1 MLEKIDNQLE
11 EYDRDVGS
19 RMHLIEASHT
29 GKISVD
35 DLEQAL
41 RLIKHKPEDE
51 VIEKIVDKLDV
62 DHDGLVPLDDVLE
75 LARAES
81 GLGILRDQGVKQIH
95 AQGKQIR
102 DGDALKPKKS
112 DIVEV

>member
-1 MLEKIDNQLE
+1 MLQKIDTQLE

-19 RMHLIEASHT
+19 RMNLIETSQT

-75 LARAES
+75 LARAET
-81 GLGILRDQGVKQIH
+81 GLGILRDEGLKEIQ
-95 AQGKQIR
+95 AQGKEIR
-102 DGDALKPKKS
+102 NKEALKPKKS
-112 DIVEV
+112 DIVED